1 VEKSIQRSITRKS
14 IAVTVAPN
22 KRTRKNRDISLFLFY
37 SALPCPEIGVKW
49 FLFSVSGARMRVP
62 MFLKWSK
69 MVLTLF
75 PALGSFIE
83 AWIPNGNQE
92 QARRPKGE

>member
-49 FLFSVSGARMRVP
+49 FLFSVSGFGIKLYLNQP
-62 MFLKWSK
+62 
-69 MVLTLF
+69 TL
-75 PALGSFIE
+75 
-83 AWIPNGNQE
+83 GN
-92 QARRPKGE
+92 